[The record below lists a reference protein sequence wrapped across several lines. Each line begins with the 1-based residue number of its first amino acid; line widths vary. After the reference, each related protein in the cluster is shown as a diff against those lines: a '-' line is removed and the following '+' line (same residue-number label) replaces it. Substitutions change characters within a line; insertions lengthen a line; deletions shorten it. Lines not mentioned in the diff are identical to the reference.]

1 MLVTCC
7 SKSNGN
13 HCLLLQ
19 GAFWGLMVGLVVG
32 LIRFIWE
39 FSYGPA
45 PPCGDIDTRSPIITK
60 VHYLH
65 FGIILFIIVM
75 AVTTIISLLT
85 KPIDKKHVR
94 SNQQCALTTL
104 FIIRFIQVFSYTIDR
119 QCVLLYHV
127 EHKQILVSFYQLL
140 PQILKLIKT

>member
-1 MLVTCC
+1 
-7 SKSNGN
+7 
-13 HCLLLQ
+13 
-19 GAFWGLMVGLVVG
+19 MVGLVVG
-32 LIRFIWE
+32 LVRFIWE

-65 FGIILFIIVM
+65 FGIILFVIVM

-94 SNQQCALTTL
+94 SPQQCALNYIIHYKIYPSFLATPKTMCLTL
-104 FIIRFIQVFSYTIDR
+104 SCRTQTNIG
-119 QCVLLYHV
+119 
-127 EHKQILVSFYQLL
+127 QLL
-140 PQILKLIKT
+140 PASAPNIETYQNLEQES

>member
-7 SKSNGN
+7 SKSNIQ
-13 HCLLLQ
+13 HHLLLLQ

-65 FGIILFIIVM
+65 FGIILFVIVM

-94 SNQQCALTTL
+94 SHQQCALNYIIHYKIYPSFIVTT
-104 FIIRFIQVFSYTIDR
+104 
-119 QCVLLYHV
+119 
-127 EHKQILVSFYQLL
+127 
-140 PQILKLIKT
+140 